1 MSTGDGPKVVA
12 LELRSAFHQPGCPI
26 CRVKEQSA
34 YRYLFGLLWENVNNM
49 GIRLHLVDSLGFCP
63 EHTWHLWC
71 LASAEFGG
79 EVGTH
84 ILYEAVVRNVAGRLC
99 RLQAHLPDR
108 VSTPW
113 WLRGWMRLRAA
124 LGIPRRK
131 DLMPTRRCPACECV
145 SDAEERNMHW
155 LIEGCGDAA
164 FWASYAASDGLCLT
178 HLRQAVEGSL
188 WTNSRAAR
196 LLTELAVQRL
206 QVLDGDLNGHIRK
219 RAWECRHETMTDGEQ
234 SSAHRAAQFLG
245 GQDPCSGRT
254 EAHSQKPEYLPS
266 RFYRQMGLRVD
277 E

>member
-1 MSTGDGPKVVA
+1 
-12 LELRSAFHQPGCPI
+12 
-26 CRVKEQSA
+26 
-34 YRYLFGLLWENVNNM
+34 
-49 GIRLHLVDSLGFCP
+49 
-63 EHTWHLWC
+63 
-71 LASAEFGG
+71 
-79 EVGTH
+79 
-84 ILYEAVVRNVAGRLC
+84 
-99 RLQAHLPDR
+99 
-108 VSTPW
+108 
-113 WLRGWMRLRAA
+113 
-124 LGIPRRK
+124 
-131 DLMPTRRCPACECV
+131 
-145 SDAEERNMHW
+145 MHW